1 MTSIHSRETIYHCKK
16 RRAIIKCI
24 IFHLLLNSL
33 YAFVSQFTVFILNST
48 SKLLLWGCL
57 EIEDHH
63 YTTGFLSTNGRDKL
77 KSALWNCFFS
87 WTIRKNKSLVCFSKK
102 SFSQCVDWSRYLQI
116 WISCQNQNSSLL
128 VHSLIIF
135 INDAYI
141 IQNFILKVNT
151 SWSFG
156 QKLS

>member
-1 MTSIHSRETIYHCKK
+1 MMTSIHSRETIYCKK
-16 RRAIIKCI
+16 GGLSLNALYFIYFWTHSTPL
-24 IFHLLLNSL
+24 FHNSH
-33 YAFVSQFTVFILNST
+33 FTVFILNST

-63 YTTGFLSTNGRDKL
+63 YTTGFLSTNGRNKL
-77 KSALWNCFFS
+77 KLALWNCFFS
-87 WTIRKNKSLVCFSKK
+87 WTTRKNKSLVCFSKK

-116 WISCQNQNSSLL
+116 WISCQSQNSSLL

-141 IQNFILKVNT
+141 IQNFI
-151 SWSFG
+151 
-156 QKLS
+156 

>member
-1 MTSIHSRETIYHCKK
+1 MMTSIHSRETIYCKK
-16 RRAIIKCI
+16 GGLSLNALYFIYFLTHSTPL
-24 IFHLLLNSL
+24 FHNSL
-33 YAFVSQFTVFILNST
+33 CLYWTRPPSCCCGGVWKLKITIIPRAFCQ
-48 SKLLLWGCL
+48 
-57 EIEDHH
+57 
-63 YTTGFLSTNGRDKL
+63 LSNGRDKL

-87 WTIRKNKSLVCFSKK
+87 WTTRKNKSLVCFSKK

-141 IQNFILKVNT
+141 IQNFI
-151 SWSFG
+151 
-156 QKLS
+156 